1 MNKTFNPVKAYIPV
15 YGWVYAIENIDALY
29 ETRFHYIASSIV
41 NVYTTLFTMGILTII
56 LG

>member
-1 MNKTFNPVKAYIPV
+1 MNTKFNPVKAYIPL

-41 NVYTTLFTMGILTII
+41 NVYTTLFAMGVLTLI